1 MNALQ
6 QHLARRALA
15 WLGVFGVLAL
25 MAGLVLAL
33 FAVGPVHALG
43 LRGTQPLP
51 PQAAARYRSE
61 LTRAAHSQWGLDAPV
76 ALLAA
81 QVHQESGWN
90 PQAVSRVGAAGLAQ
104 FMPATATWWCGRAG
118 TAAADC
124 TPTNPAWALRA
135 MVGYDRYL
143 WGQLASAG
151 DAPARWWATLRS
163 YNGGLGHWQT
173 EARVALRTAGAP
185 TQPSTQPAIDAA
197 CGLARRHR
205 SHCPE
210 NLGYPHRIMVVLQ
223 PRYQTWGAMV
233 AAPQSNA
240 AGAH

>member
-1 MNALQ
+1 MNAVQ
-6 QHLARRALA
+6 QYLARRALA
-15 WLGVFGVLAL
+15 WLSVYAALAVLAAL
-25 MAGLVLAL
+25 VLVLLPVPHAHAAGL
-33 FAVGPVHALG
+33 
-43 LRGTQPLP
+43 QPAAPMP
-51 PQAAARYRSE
+51 PHAAARYRSE

-163 YNGGLGHWQT
+163 YNGGLGHWQA
-173 EARVALRTAGAP
+173 EARVALRTAGSA
-185 TQPSTQPAIDAA
+185 TQPAIDAA
-197 CGLARRHR
+197 CGLARRHP

-210 NLGYPHRIMVVLQ
+210 NLGYPRRIMVVLQ